1 MRCYYFLAEEG
12 ISLLYSSIR
21 CHKAGASTKYL
32 KPTQQQTATLDRVCY
47 EHLKCVVVL
56 TPGWMTLFNKC
67 LPISIILAQ

>member
-1 MRCYYFLAEEG
+1 M
-12 ISLLYSSIR
+12 
-21 CHKAGASTKYL
+21 GASTKYL

-47 EHLKCVVVL
+47 EHLKCAVVL